1 MFTCFMMLCIY
12 RGDDFRKD
20 YSHLG
25 MLCASFPNVPVLAL
39 TATANKYD
47 RKYIK

>member
-1 MFTCFMMLCIY
+1 VLIY

-25 MLCASFPNVPVLAL
+25 MLCAAFPNVPVLAL
-39 TATANKYD
+39 TATANIVD
-47 RKYIK
+47 RKHIKESLCL